1 MKSVILKL
9 LSGFSPSMIIFFIAM
24 LPIFELRGAIPLG
37 IMKYRLS
44 IQWVFPIAVIGNIL
58 PLVPILLFLGP
69 LSERLQKYSIF
80 DKFFTWLFTRTRRRS
95 EIVERLELLGLILF
109 VAIPLPMTGGWTG
122 SVAAFLF
129 NFGFWKSFTAITI
142 GVLIAGIIV
151 SCASMGILNIYF
163 II

>member
-1 MKSVILKL
+1 MKAVILKL
-9 LSGFSPSMIIFFIAM
+9 FSGFSPSTIIFFIAM

-44 IQWVFPIAVIGNIL
+44 IRWVYPVAVIGNII

-69 LSERLQKYSIF
+69 ISHGLQRYSVF
-80 DKFFTWLFTRTRRRS
+80 EKFFSWLFERTRRRS
-95 EIVERLELLGLILF
+95 KIVEKLELLGLILF

-129 NFGFWKSFTAITI
+129 DFGFWKSLTAITI
-142 GVLIAGIIV
+142 GVMIAGVIV
-151 SCASMGILNIYF
+151 SLASMGILNICF
-163 II
+163 IL